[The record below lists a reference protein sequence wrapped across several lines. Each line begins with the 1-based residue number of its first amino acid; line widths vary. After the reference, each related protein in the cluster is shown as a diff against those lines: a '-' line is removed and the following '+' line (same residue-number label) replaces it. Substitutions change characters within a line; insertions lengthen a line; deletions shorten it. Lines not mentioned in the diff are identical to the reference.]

1 MKNEATCVKALRLL
15 SPILI
20 FPLLFLPYSLLNSA
34 VIVEIF
40 GCGCPTLSTDGVA
53 VYSRFNANDFTAC
66 FWFAAAVGAVL
77 LAFFQSKKVMAARIP
92 LRVLYLT
99 GVAVM
104 SLAFVFAFNRLM
116 MWC

>member
-1 MKNEATCVKALRLL
+1 MKNESTCVKVLRLL

-20 FPLLFLPYSLLNSA
+20 CPLLFLPYSLLNSA

-40 GCGCPTLSTDGVA
+40 GCGCPTLTTDGEP
-53 VYSRFNANDFTAC
+53 VYSRFDANDFTAC
-66 FWFAAAVGAVL
+66 FWFAVAVGAVL

-99 GVAVM
+99 GIAVI
-104 SLAFVFAFNRLM
+104 SLAFTFAFNRLM